1 MKLRKSLVN
10 RYSSKK
16 GNGRREILGFG
27 QPREKWSTKEG
38 ENVNPFVCKCGRSIY
53 DHPCLTVGY
62 HYTSLPYHG
71 DLCPF
76 LLIKE

>member
-1 MKLRKSLVN
+1 MKKRKSLVN
-10 RYSSKK
+10 CYTSKK
-16 GNGRREILGFG
+16 GRRDILGFG

-53 DHPCLTVGY
+53 DHPCLSVGC

-76 LLIKE
+76 ITIGERK